1 MVFGGG
7 EDGLNRKVD
16 IVVGGA
22 ISGVLIAIVALVPR
36 EDSPSPPV
44 KGATQSPWIQGP
56 DGGGAGSPAV
66 APSPADP
73 REPRPERDEVSV
85 LSLVDEMVDLDGL
98 ARTPQ
103 FRYVARQESSYDRR
117 SRVPG
122 ADDSWFANDDFA
134 TEAAPNLRRV
144 ETDSAGRKRY
154 VLLDARG
161 PGAVVRMWTAAP
173 AGTMRIWI
181 DDDPRPALEAPME
194 ALLSG
199 SLAPFGPPIGQI
211 TARGYSLYFPF
222 PFRSHCLITVDSLE
236 SIDPFSGR
244 PVDRLYFQIGYRQYD
259 AGVASHLR
267 PFSGAELERATPAV
281 ARVRA
286 ALLDDAPVGGGAR
299 AGAPSVF
306 PLREVRL
313 LPGQR
318 SDTSVAAPDAGG
330 GAITRLRLV
339 TPVRDPARLRGTILS
354 IRFDGQETV
363 RAPLGD
369 FFGSGPGWNL
379 SSSLP
384 MTVGADGALTCR
396 FVMPFRRAAVLSL
409 VRERDPTDASPEAV
423 GSQRAPRAPV
433 EVSGE
438 IDVEPR
444 AFVAERRLLFHARFR
459 PPESMATRPIRDWHV
474 ATLRGQGQ
482 QVGTMLEVANPVGTS
497 WWGEGDEKIYRDG
510 ESFPGIFGTGTED
523 YFGYAWSSTALF
535 SHPYHAQ
542 TLAPSQGFGG
552 WFSMNRFLVADPVP
566 FTAQLRFDLELW
578 HWTDTT
584 VRMAAMVYWYA
595 APGGRDDF
603 PP

>member
-1 MVFGGG
+1 M
-7 EDGLNRKVD
+7 NRKVD

-22 ISGVLIAIVALVPR
+22 ISGVLIVIVALVPR
-36 EDSPSPPV
+36 EDSPSPSV
-44 KGATQSPWIQGP
+44 KSATQSPRTRGA
-56 DGGGAGSPAV
+56 GGAGSLPAV
-66 APSPADP
+66 APV
-73 REPRPERDEVSV
+73 REVRPERDEVSV

-98 ARTPQ
+98 ARAPR
-103 FRYVARQESSYDRR
+103 FPYVARQESSYDRR

-122 ADDSWFANDDFA
+122 ADDSWFANDDYA
-134 TEAAPNLRRV
+134 TDAAPNLRRV
-144 ETDSAGRKRY
+144 ETDPDGRKRY
-154 VLLDARG
+154 VLLDVTG

-173 AGTMRIWI
+173 AGTVRIWI

-199 SLAPFGPPIGQI
+199 SLAPFGPPLGQV

-222 PFRSHCLITVDSLE
+222 PFRSHCLIAVDSLE

-267 PFSGAELERATPAV
+267 PFSEAELQRAAPAV

-286 ALLDDAPVGGGAR
+286 ALLDDGPVGGGAR
-299 AGAPSVF
+299 ARAPSVF

-318 SDTSVAAPDAGG
+318 SDTAVVAPDADG
-330 GAITRLRLV
+330 GAVTRLRLV
-339 TPVRDPARLRGTILS
+339 TPERDPARLRGTVLS
-354 IRFDGQETV
+354 IAFDGEETV

-379 SSSLP
+379 SSSLQ

-396 FVMPFRRAAVLSL
+396 FVMPFRRVAILSL
-409 VRERDPTDASPEAV
+409 VRERGPADAGRLATA
-423 GSQRAPRAPV
+423 GSERVLRAPV
-433 EVSGE
+433 EISGE
-438 IDVEPR
+438 IEVEPR
-444 AFVAERRLLFHARFR
+444 AFVAERRLLFHARFHQ
-459 PPESMATRPIRDWHV
+459 PESLATRPIRDWHV

-482 QVGTMLEVANPVGTS
+482 QVGIMLEVANPIGRS
-497 WWGEGDEKIYRDG
+497 WWGEGDEKIYRDD

-535 SHPYHAQ
+535 THPFHAL

-566 FTAQLRFDLELW
+566 FSAKLRFDLELW
-578 HWTDTT
+578 HWSDTT
-584 VRMAAMVYWYA
+584 VTMAAMMYWYA
-595 APGGRDDF
+595 APGGRDDL